1 MTSFTTLILVLF
13 VLWILGFSVFH
24 IAGSLIHILI
34 IVAVVMILV
43 RVIQGKNPFK

>member
-1 MTSFTTLILVLF
+1 MSTLSTIIIVLLL
-13 VLWILGFSVFH
+13 LWILGLFTFH
-24 IAGSLIHILI
+24 IAGSLVHILL